1 MGTVA
6 NTRLRCELV
15 LGGLSYCFTV
25 RLSIHEAIEISN
37 YPIARTPSDSGLGK
51 VPCET
56 FKYIVLRDNPVW
68 SITTNKRKI
77 FDNIFVSLDLLVPR
91 YGFARLNAR
100 ANFMGS

>member
-1 MGTVA
+1 M
-6 NTRLRCELV
+6 
-15 LGGLSYCFTV
+15 LGGLSYCFTA
-25 RLSIHEAIEISN
+25 RLSIHEVIKFSDH
-37 YPIARTPSDSGLGK
+37 PITRAPSDTGLGK

-77 FDNIFVSLDLLVPR
+77 FDDIFVSLDLLVPR
-91 YGFARLNAR
+91 YGFAWLNAR